1 MLYNCQR
8 HEASSSC
15 VETAAQMS
23 HVSGEMLSW
32 GLTPDLSDSGR
43 RSRWGPA
50 LPSFK
55 RLAELKVAFK
65 EGSPSCWA
73 DVWVTM
79 GSVNGWESGLSSPV
93 ILCCHLRHLI
103 VLPRQASD
111 IKVNSSATHTWGL
124 APQIRFVSPLFSAL
138 LGTRTGIGLLAF
150 IFPSVGY
157 LLLSLFNV
165 FIYTVWCTH
174 TCI

>member
-1 MLYNCQR
+1 MKLQVHVCRQQR
-8 HEASSSC
+8 RCPMYPVMCSLS
-15 VETAAQMS
+15 
-23 HVSGEMLSW
+23 EMLIW

-43 RSRWGPA
+43 GSRWGPA

-73 DVWVTM
+73 HVWVTM

-111 IKVNSSATHTWGL
+111 IKVNSSPPGSESHQALPVCSTCKQLTSS
-124 APQIRFVSPLFSAL
+124 SPINL
-138 LGTRTGIGLLAF
+138 
-150 IFPSVGY
+150 PSIQHHPLV
-157 LLLSLFNV
+157 
-165 FIYTVWCTH
+165 T
-174 TCI
+174 